1 MQYGRDI
8 AISGGQEAQ
17 QFSITYHRLRKGFV
31 FVWYGQESKAPCK
44 TKPKLVPQKDAVDSG
59 MVQPE
64 QWKLVWNCKIFVSIV
79 LVAIA

>member
-17 QFSITYHRLRKGFV
+17 QFSITYRFV